1 MTTLPIPVRIQG
13 LFLEHDQQVSA
24 PSADFSQLPW
34 FDEKQGTDVN
44 FTTPFISKYCLRQP
58 FQGPD
63 SLLGKGVHLHF
74 VIPHFLGRRVPE
86 GLPGAQEMPAVPN
99 RWIITRKN
107 KDGNMEKQWFIE
119 SDYIHHESHSPTY
132 YSCTIPFHQGRPY
145 RHLGRVREFSGVL
158 PPEGQASQYFRGL
171 NNHKP
176 MTALGAGDIHFASF
190 YPNCNTAFGLFD
202 PEGELDAKTTY
213 TVQGWHSVSDD
224 DLIFQSIKTWNQK
237 EGYNNV
243 ELQKDLKASF
253 GLLYDPDDSIG
264 SPLTHIPS
272 SVFYGAFQ
280 FDGKPADPDHESIK
294 VAVGS
299 TGTEA
304 LSAFVASELAGD
316 PFASEFAGNKR
327 NIENILE
334 SALMFPK
341 LDGEQVDVGP
351 KFDEA
356 RHTAGFRPSHGGH
369 LWKIQA
375 QAPNKAPDAKEALD
389 IPSLPAGL
397 GEKLDALNQAQAKY
411 HHEHQKIVAQQRQ
424 LYADW
429 IKYMEARYPP
439 EANSSNDI
447 ADQIMYF
454 LSQHGISPL
463 LDQMAHTGI
472 LSYDQDKHW
481 EPVLSK
487 YDLKHILLNDGINLN
502 PESDKSPEEQ
512 LNDRFS
518 ATSNQLVQTI
528 WQQWETKLSGGTV
541 PKFASKVVEAWN
553 DLTQAIDNENNQRH
567 AQSPQLFLNR
577 IDGPRFWEPKAPV
590 VLLSG
595 LEEGVSKVNY
605 SVDLLEG
612 DRSNESF
619 IEELYNKNLQK
630 YSEQIW
636 SPFLMDWE
644 FDLHQ
649 TTDLQKG
656 SFSEDAILS
665 NFKLD
670 GTSADFLPNQ
680 TTSFQQV
687 PGVFSGTVLMSAHT
701 RSTYLYAIEAFFSNF
716 LKKHNVELSE
726 SSLKNFLMEVNW
738 ETACTNISAT
748 DILQSP
754 HSPNPY
760 QKLQEAYRKIEPQ
773 HFLSQTLDGF
783 YESCVQLRKVTQFP
797 IAEPIGFE
805 YERQFTELVKAT
817 VQLERHMSPEI
828 AFDFN
833 PLPSGKFYLNR
844 LQVLDNFG
852 ISTPI
857 RTNYDVPFAEPLC
870 TAANEAFLKPRIA
883 QPARLSLRWLSASD
897 SVTPT
902 NDDPITSPVCGWLVN
917 NYLDNSLMVYD
928 ATGNGLGSLNQDM
941 EWQVV
946 PWKTAPSSETEIANI
961 HLRQVIQKIK
971 GLPNF
976 LSDTE
981 NALHHIS
988 PHEALQ
994 HPLRSD
1000 LIGKPMAVVRAAVGL
1015 ELQGIPHLDQS
1026 WASLLHDLQNCHLK
1040 PAWGPEER
1048 NNQNWTT
1055 VAFPCRIGEH
1065 MQLNDGL
1072 IGYWVE
1078 NEQTPYG
1085 DFIAPQTENQSGL
1098 DQGVNEY
1105 TPGIFQ
1111 GLSLKLN
1118 AEKTYLSMI
1127 MDPHGLIHATTG
1139 ILPTKALSIPPEH
1152 YLPQLKKLKVWFR
1165 SSPILQP
1172 QALKQKVQ
1180 LDLPKIPEL
1189 EWRWW
1194 DPKDGTSTIEKY
1206 NQNPDVK
1213 LALKEGWLL
1222 LEEPVEDQKSNEP
1235 S

>member
-1 MTTLPIPVRIQG
+1 MTTLSIPVRIQG
-13 LFLEHDQQVSA
+13 LFLEHDQQVAA

-74 VIPHFLGRRVPE
+74 VIPHYLGRRIPE
-86 GLPGAQEMPAVPN
+86 GLPGAQNMPAVPN
-99 RWIITRKN
+99 RWIITRKDKN
-107 KDGNMEKQWFIE
+107 GNAEKQWFIE
-119 SDYIHHESHSPTY
+119 SDYIHHESYSPIY

-145 RHLGRVREFSGVL
+145 RHLGRVRVFSGVL
-158 PPEGQASQYFRGL
+158 PPEGHVSQYFRGL
-171 NNHKP
+171 NNNRP

-190 YPNCNTAFGLFD
+190 YPNCNTAFGLYD
-202 PEGELDAKTTY
+202 PEGRVDPHTTY
-213 TVQGWHSVSDD
+213 TVIGWHSVPDD
-224 DLIFQSIKTWNQK
+224 DLISQSIKTWNKK
-237 EGYNNV
+237 EDYNHI
-243 ELQKDLKASF
+243 ELQKDLKSFF
-253 GLLYDPDDSIG
+253 GLDYEPGDNSGDL
-264 SPLTHIPS
+264 LANIPAAA
-272 SVFYGAFQ
+272 FYGEFQ
-280 FDGKPADPDHESIK
+280 FDVKPADPDPESIK

-304 LSAFVASELAGD
+304 LSAFEASELAGD
-316 PFASEFAGNKR
+316 PFASEFATNKR

-375 QAPNKAPDAKEALD
+375 KAPNKAPDTKEELD
-389 IPSLPAGL
+389 IPSIPPGL
-397 GEKLDALNQAQAKY
+397 GKKLDALNQAQDKY

-429 IKYMEARYPP
+429 IKYMEARYPL
-439 EANSSNDI
+439 EANGSNDI

-454 LSQHGISPL
+454 LAQHGISPL
-463 LDQMAHTGI
+463 MDQMAQTGI
-472 LSYDQDKHW
+472 LTYKQDNQW
-481 EPVLSK
+481 EPVIGK
-487 YDLKHILLNDGINLN
+487 YDLKQVLLNDDLNLN
-502 PESDKSPEEQ
+502 SESKKSSDEQ
-512 LNDRFS
+512 LKERFS
-518 ATSNQLVQTI
+518 TTSNQLVQTL
-528 WQQWETKLSGGTV
+528 WQQWDAHLSDDNV
-541 PKFASKVVEAWN
+541 PKFSNEVLKTWKELTSALNTEN
-553 DLTQAIDNENNQRH
+553 DQRNAQA
-567 AQSPQLFLNR
+567 PQLFLNR

-605 SVDLLEG
+605 AVDLLEG

-619 IEELYNKNLQK
+619 IDQLSDKNLQK
-630 YSEQIW
+630 YSEQTW

-656 SFSEDAILS
+656 NFSEGAILS

-670 GTSADFLPNQ
+670 GTSADFLHKD

-701 RSTYLYAIEAFFSNF
+701 RSTYLQAIEAFFSNY
-716 LKKHNVELSE
+716 LKKHNVQLSE
-726 SSLKNFLMEVNW
+726 TSLKNFLMEANW
-738 ETACTNISAT
+738 ETACRNISASEV
-748 DILQSP
+748 LQSP

-760 QKLQEAYRKIEPQ
+760 QKLKEAYRKIESQ

-797 IAEPIGFE
+797 IAEPIGFA

-857 RTNYDVPFAEPLC
+857 RTNYAVPFAEPLC
-870 TAANEAFLKPRIA
+870 TSSNEAFLKPRIA
-883 QPARLSLRWLSASD
+883 QPARLSFQWLSASD
-897 SVTPT
+897 ATTPT
-902 NDDPITSPVCGWLVN
+902 NDDPVTSPICGWLVN

-928 ATGNGLGSLNQDM
+928 ADGNGLGSLNQDM
-941 EWQVV
+941 EWQVI
-946 PWKTAPSSETEIANI
+946 PWKSAPSSETEIANI
-961 HLRQVIQKIK
+961 HLRKVVQKIK
-971 GLPNF
+971 GLKQF

-981 NALHHIS
+981 NALYHIS

-1000 LIGKPMAVVRAAVGL
+1000 LIGKPMAVVRAKVGL

-1026 WASLLHDLQNCHLK
+1026 WSSLLHDLQNCQIK
-1040 PAWGPEER
+1040 PTWGPEAR
-1048 NNQNWTT
+1048 NRQNWTE
-1055 VAFPCRIGEH
+1055 VDFPCRIGEH

-1078 NEQTPYG
+1078 NEQTPDG
-1085 DFIAPQTENQSGL
+1085 DFIAPQIENQPDL
-1098 DQGVNEY
+1098 EQGVDEY

-1118 AEKTYLSMI
+1118 DEKTSLSMI
-1127 MDPHGLIHATTG
+1127 MDPHGLVHATTG
-1139 ILPTKALSIPPEH
+1139 VLPTKSLSIPPDH

-1206 NQNPDVK
+1206 NQNPEAK

-1222 LEEPVEDQKSNEP
+1222 LEEPGEDQKSN
-1235 S
+1235 

>member
-1 MTTLPIPVRIQG
+1 MTTLSIPVRIQG

-34 FDEKQGTDVN
+34 FDHRQGTDVN

-74 VIPHFLGRRVPE
+74 VIPHYLGRRIPE
-86 GLPGAQEMPAVPN
+86 GLPGEHDMPAVPN
-99 RWIITRKN
+99 RWIVTRKS
-107 KDGNMEKQWFIE
+107 GTTEKKWFIE

-132 YSCTIPFHQGRPY
+132 YSCTIPFNDGQPY
-145 RHLGRVREFSGVL
+145 RHLGRVRVF
-158 PPEGQASQYFRGL
+158 EGDIPLAAPASQYFKGK
-171 NNHKP
+171 NNGKA

-190 YPNCNTAFGLFD
+190 YPNCNTVFGLYD
-202 PEGELDAKTTY
+202 PDGKLDANITY
-213 TVQGWHSVSDD
+213 TVMGWHADESDD
-224 DLIFQSIKTWNQK
+224 LLYQSIHLWKQK
-237 EGYNNV
+237 EVYDLN
-243 ELQKDLKASF
+243 ELQKDLKTSY
-253 GLLYDPDDSIG
+253 GLAYNPGNSSG
-264 SPLTHIPS
+264 NPLLHVPA
-272 SVFYGAFQ
+272 SVFHGTFK
-280 FDGKPADPDHESIK
+280 FDGKPANPEPENIK

-316 PFASEFAGNKR
+316 RFAREFASNKR

-341 LDGEQVDVGP
+341 LEGEQVDVGA

-375 QAPNKAPDAKEALD
+375 QAPNKAPDAKEELD
-389 IPSLPAGL
+389 LPSLPAGL

-429 IKYMEARYPP
+429 IKYMDARYPP
-439 EANSSNDI
+439 EANGSNDI

-454 LSQHGISPL
+454 LLQHGISPL
-463 LDQMAHTGI
+463 FGQMAQTG
-472 LSYDQDKHW
+472 LLTYDQNNQW
-481 EPVLSK
+481 EPVIEK
-487 YDLKHILLNDGINLN
+487 FDLKHILLNDGLNLN
-502 PESDKSPEEQ
+502 PESNQSPDEQ
-512 LNDRFS
+512 LKDRFS
-518 ATSNQLVQTI
+518 TTSNQLVQTL
-528 WQQWETKLSGGTV
+528 WQQWETHLSSETV
-541 PKFASKVVEAWN
+541 PEFANEVVKKWQDLIEAIKIEN
-553 DLTQAIDNENNQRH
+553 GKRTSQA
-567 AQSPQLFLNR
+567 PQLFVNR

-590 VLLSG
+590 VLLTG
-595 LEEGVSKVNY
+595 LEEGVSKVNDA
-605 SVDLLEG
+605 VELLAG
-612 DRSNESF
+612 DRTNESF
-619 IEELYNKNLQK
+619 IDQLNDKNLQK
-630 YSEQIW
+630 YTEQTW

-649 TTDLQKG
+649 TADLEKG
-656 SFSEDAILS
+656 NFSEGAILS
-665 NFKLD
+665 NFDLD
-670 GTSADFLPNQ
+670 GTSTNFLPKQ
-680 TTSFQQV
+680 TTNFQQT

-701 RSTYLYAIEAFFSNF
+701 RSAYLQAIETFFSNY
-716 LKKHNVELSE
+716 LKKNNVQLSE
-726 SSLKNFLMEVNW
+726 STLKAFLMEANW
-738 ETACTNISAT
+738 ATACKNISAS
-748 DILQSP
+748 DVFHSP

-760 QKLQEAYRKIEPQ
+760 QKLQEAYQKTEPQ

-783 YESCVQLRKVTQFP
+783 YESCIQLRKVTQFP

-817 VQLERHMSPEI
+817 VQMERHMSPEI

-852 ISTPI
+852 VSTHIP
-857 RTNYDVPFAEPLC
+857 TNYVVPFAEPLC
-870 TAANEAFLKPRIA
+870 TASNEAFLKPRIA
-883 QPARLSLRWLSASD
+883 QPARLNFQWLSAAD

-902 NDDPITSPVCGWLVN
+902 NDDPITSPICGWLVN

-928 ATGNGLGSLNQDM
+928 VAGNGLGSLNQDM
-941 EWQVV
+941 EWEKV
-946 PWKTAPSSETEIANI
+946 PWKSDEATAITNE
-961 HLRQVIQKIK
+961 HLRHVVEQIK
-971 GLPNF
+971 RLPNF
-976 LSDTE
+976 LSVTE
-981 NALHHIS
+981 NAIHHIA

-1000 LIGKPMAVVRAAVGL
+1000 LIGKPMAVVRAKVGL
-1015 ELQGIPHLDQS
+1015 ELQGIPHLDQNWS
-1026 WASLLHDLQNCHLK
+1026 SLLHDLQNCHLK
-1040 PAWGPEER
+1040 PTWGPEDR
-1048 NNQNWTT
+1048 NQQNWTT
-1055 VAFPCRIGEH
+1055 VEFPCRIGEH

-1078 NEQTPYG
+1078 NDGLLDET
-1085 DFIAPQTENQSGL
+1085 FVAPQVENQTDTGKHVN
-1098 DQGVNEY
+1098 QYNPGV
-1105 TPGIFQ
+1105 FQ

-1118 AEKTYLSMI
+1118 ADKTYLSMI
-1127 MDPHGLIHATTG
+1127 MDPHGLVHATTG
-1139 ILPTKALSIPPEH
+1139 VLPTKSLSIPPDH
-1152 YLPQLKKLKVWFR
+1152 YLPQLKRLKVWFR

-1206 NQNPDVK
+1206 NQNPEAK

-1222 LEEPVEDQKSNEP
+1222 LEEPGEDQKSNGP